1 MKKSAYKNVALV
13 CVSLSVLLLGG
24 CASGPTVYDIRGQAD
39 PVLNRDVSGK
49 SLSVVVR
56 LYQLKQPTEFSKLA
70 FESLASGRP
79 ESDFLGAELI
89 EKSEVV
95 VLPGTQHVS
104 TATLSEQANYL
115 GVVAFFRQPEP
126 QYWRYL
132 IPASQIRS
140 KGVTFRLQDCYI
152 RLIDGKPELI
162 PGQVA
167 DAKPECIN
175 TSNVANN
182 LKSAPTVSAPTS
194 NVAPAQPP
202 QASSKPMPTASKP
215 ATITKKPSK
224 TTTIYEAGKKI
235 ADPLLSS
242 PVGTPS
248 MPSVNIP
255 PTSLQ
260 PSGTTFNLQAP
271 RY

>member
-1 MKKSAYKNVALV
+1 MKKNAYKNVALV
-13 CVSLSVLLLGG
+13 CLGLCALVLGG
-24 CASGPTVYDIRGQAD
+24 CASGPTAYDVRGQAD

-79 ESDFLGAELI
+79 EADLLGAELI
-89 EKSEVV
+89 DKSEVV

-104 TATLSEQANYL
+104 TEMLSENANYL

-132 IPASQIRS
+132 IPASQVRS

-152 RLIDGKPELI
+152 KLIEGKPELI
-162 PGQVA
+162 PGQA
-167 DAKPECIN
+167 LDAKPECMPI
-175 TSNVANN
+175 TNVANN
-182 LKSAPTVSAPTS
+182 LKSAPAVSASPAS
-194 NVAPAQPP
+194 SPAAQPAP
-202 QASSKPMPTASKP
+202 VASKP
-215 ATITKKPSK
+215 ASSSKKPSK
-224 TTTIYEAGKKI
+224 TSTAYETGKKI
-235 ADPLLSS
+235 ADVLPAS
-242 PVGTPS
+242 PVQVPSVPSTPS
-248 MPSVNIP
+248 ATIP
-255 PTSLQ
+255 PTGLQ
-260 PSGTTFNLQAP
+260 PSATSINLQLP